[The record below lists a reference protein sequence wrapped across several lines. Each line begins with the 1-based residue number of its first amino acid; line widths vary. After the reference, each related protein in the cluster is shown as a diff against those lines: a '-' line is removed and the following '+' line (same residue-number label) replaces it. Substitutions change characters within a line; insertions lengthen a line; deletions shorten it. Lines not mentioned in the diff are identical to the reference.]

1 MSVDTSCNS
10 VIDSFVKSAAL
21 GAVATNFVPS
31 HAKKFPLAM
40 PEILTSFNSPI
51 ELDERFAV
59 PPSVAGAHSEPFHFR
74 TSFGLGAVLETF
86 CKSLKFAFK
95 EKVVVFN
102 CKPVPAE

>member
-21 GAVATNFVPS
+21 WIAVATNFVPS
-31 HAKKFPLAM
+31 HDKKLPDAI

-59 PPSVAGAHSEPFHFR
+59 PPSVVDPFR
-74 TSFGLGAVLETF
+74 T
-86 CKSLKFAFK
+86 
-95 EKVVVFN
+95 
-102 CKPVPAE
+102 VPF